1 VETPQEAGRTRPRGY
16 GLVILI
22 VVLIG
27 VAAATAVL
35 VPLAQGQSLSWANL
49 VSSYDWLVAAIIV
62 ILVIALLL
70 YVSHRTLGFPDE
82 RRERR
87 RHRHSRYE
95 ERAPSTEPDPAV
107 AIARARYARG
117 EISSEQL
124 NQLISQLGRSPG
136 PPTGR

>member
-1 VETPQEAGRTRPRGY
+1 MEPPEEAGRTRPRGY
-16 GLVILI
+16 GVAILI

-35 VPLAQGQSLSWANL
+35 VPLAQGQSPSWSTL
-49 VSSYDWLVAAIIV
+49 LGSYDWLVAAVIIV
-62 ILVIALLL
+62 LVIALLL
-70 YVSHRTLGFPDE
+70 YVSHQALGYPED

-87 RHRHSRYE
+87 RRRHGRYQE
-95 ERAPSTEPDPAV
+95 TAETTGPDPAV

-124 NQLISQLGRSPG
+124 NQLLNQLGQNPSRPI
-136 PPTGR
+136 GR